1 MKHVYIMNENLLDI
15 LEGFRE
21 LFIDRYDV
29 TKTNTFLDGGNREYW
44 IGDDYLES
52 IQIGH
57 DGSPESARSYCL
69 KPDHD
74 KSSNLDYR
82 KSYIR
87 LDERLKTELG
97 VQNSALSQF
106 YPAGGYIGW
115 HTNEN
120 ASSYNLIFTWSE
132 TGDGYF
138 EWVDP
143 VTKDHFRMKDKK
155 GWTCKAGYFGSS
167 EETDKI
173 IYHCASTDSRRI
185 TLSYTLGFSL
195 EFWEDVIDHINTV

>member
-1 MKHVYIMNENLLDI
+1 MRSINIMNETLLDI

-21 LFIDRYDV
+21 LFIDKYDL
-29 TKTNTFLDGGNREYW
+29 TKTNTFLDGADRDHW
-44 IGDDYLES
+44 IGDEYLQS
-52 IQIGH
+52 IQVGH

-74 KSSNLDYR
+74 NSSNPEYR
-82 KSYIR
+82 KSYIT

-97 VQNSALSQF
+97 VHNSALSQL
-106 YPAGGYIGW
+106 YPTGGYIGW

-120 ASSYNLIFTWSE
+120 SPSYNLIFTWSE

-143 VTKDHFRMKDKK
+143 ITKDHIRMKDKK

-167 EETDKI
+167 EETDRI
-173 IYHCASTDSRRI
+173 IYHCASTDSKRI
-185 TLSYTLGFSL
+185 TLSYTLGFNL